1 MNRLGKMVAFHLPE
15 LLRVRI
21 SVFIIIIIII
31 IIIIFE
37 IRRCESTRTNHKHSS
52 HNWLSG

>member
-1 MNRLGKMVAFHLPE
+1 MNRLGKIVAFYLPE
-15 LLRVRI
+15 LLRVKI
-21 SVFIIIIIII
+21 SVFII